1 LPVEFLP
8 DEQAAAYGRL
18 PEVLSRAELERFF
31 FLDDVDRGLVEA
43 KRRDY
48 NKLGF
53 ALQLV
58 TVRNVG
64 AFLDDPLDVPVEL
77 VDYLAEQLGIV
88 DSSCVKSYGEREK
101 TRFEHVWE
109 LRQAGGWHEFSV
121 VENEL
126 GEWIEARAWTTGDGP
141 KALFDVA
148 VSWLRERKVLLPGVT
163 RLVRLVAAR
172 REAANRRL
180 WETLCDLL
188 DDEQRAALDGLL
200 EVPEGHRNSR
210 LDTLRRPPVRVSGP
224 AMVDALQR
232 ASEILGLGF
241 VEVDTEVVPPRRLAE
256 LSRYGVQGKAS
267 LLRRHGD
274 SRRAATLLATVVYL
288 QTRAVDDALD
298 LLDVLIA
305 SKLLARA
312 ERESAKEKLRT
323 LPKLGKASAKLA
335 AALGVL
341 LEVTGAH
348 DGLAEQAA
356 DDGDTIEPVSLA
368 QVWAEIEAVVP
379 RAELAEA
386 LVAVVE
392 LAGPLDSDADEAW
405 RAELVKRFVTV
416 RPFLPLLCEVIRFG
430 AAPEGRQVLAAL
442 RDLPRLWG
450 GGRNKVARSE
460 IDEQLLIGSWRRLVL
475 HAPELEPGT
484 IDWRAYTFCVL
495 EQFHRCLRR
504 RDIFAVNSSKWGDPR
519 AKLLAGSA
527 WTTAKPV
534 VLSSLGLP
542 PDPNEHLDECAEL
555 LDATFR
561 EVTAGLPE
569 NTAVRFDED
578 GRLHLSALPAE
589 AEPPSLANLRALTN
603 RMLPRVDLPEV
614 LLEVFSW
621 TGADQAF
628 TSITGGEARLADL
641 HITIAALLVSESCNI
656 GWTPVIKHSVPAL
669 TRDRLAHVD
678 ATYLRMDTLKAAN
691 TFLIEHQARIGL
703 AQVWGGGHVASVD
716 GMRFVVPVQTIN
728 ARHNPHYWGQKRGAT
743 WLNMVNDQAA
753 GLAGKVVAGTPRDS
767 LHVLDVLYDRDGGQ
781 KPQMIVTDTASY
793 SDIVF
798 GLLTLAG
805 YTYAP
810 QLADL
815 PDQKLWRIDT
825 RADYGPFTTAARGR
839 IDLDRIRRHWEDIL
853 RVVASIHTG
862 AVRAHDVIRM
872 LSRDGHPT
880 PLGEA
885 IAHYGRIHKTLHV
898 LRMVDDTGYRRDIK
912 AQANLQEGRH
922 ALARRIFHGQR
933 GELRQRYY
941 EGMEDQLGALGLV
954 LNAIVLFTTRYLD
967 AAITELRAGGYEVHD
982 EDAARLS
989 PFVRHHINMLGRYS
1003 FLLPA
1008 DLAQGLR
1015 PLRDPSEPDEDN
1027 ER

>member
-1 LPVEFLP
+1 MPVEFLS
-8 DEQAAAYGRL
+8 DEQATAYSRL
-18 PEVLSRAELERFF
+18 PESLSRAELERFF

-43 KRRDY
+43 KRRDH

-53 ALQLV
+53 SLQLV
-58 TVRNVG
+58 TVRNAG

-77 VDYLAEQLGIV
+77 VDYLAEQLGI
-88 DSSCVKSYGEREK
+88 DDAACVKSYGEREK

-109 LRQAGGWHEFSV
+109 LRQVGGWREFSA
-121 VENEL
+121 VETEL

-141 KALFDVA
+141 KALFDAA
-148 VSWLRERKVLLPGVT
+148 VGWLRERRVLLPGVT
-163 RLVRLVAAR
+163 TLVRLVASR
-172 REAANRRL
+172 REAANQRL
-180 WETLCDLL
+180 WETLHRLL
-188 DDEQRAALDGLL
+188 DDEQRSTLDELL
-200 EVPEGHRNSR
+200 EVPDGQRSSQ
-210 LDTLRRPPVRVSGP
+210 LDKLRRPPVRVSGP

-232 ASEILGLGF
+232 AAEILGLGF
-241 VEVDTEVVPPRRLAE
+241 AEVDTEVVPPRRLAE

-274 SRRAATLLATVVYL
+274 SRRAATLLATVTYL

-335 AALGVL
+335 AAFGVL

-348 DGLAEQAA
+348 DDLADQAA
-356 DDGDTIEPVSLA
+356 DDSAAVEPVSLA

-392 LAGPLDSDADEAW
+392 LAGLPDSDADEAW
-405 RAELVKRFVTV
+405 RAVLVKRFATV

-430 AAPEGRQVLAAL
+430 ATPDGQRVLAAL
-442 RDLPRLWG
+442 RNLPTLWG
-450 GGRNKVARSE
+450 GGRNKVDRSE
-460 IDEQLLIGSWRRLVL
+460 IDEQLLIGSWKRLVL
-475 HAPELEPGT
+475 NAPELEPGT
-484 IDWRAYTFCVL
+484 VDWRAYTFCVL
-495 EQFHRCLRR
+495 EQFHRCVRR

-519 AKLLAGSA
+519 AKLLAGKA

-542 PDPNEHLDECAEL
+542 PDPDDHLDERAEL

-561 EVTAGLPE
+561 EVAARVPE
-569 NTAVRFDED
+569 NTAVRFDD
-578 GRLHLSALPAE
+578 AGRLHLAAIPAE
-589 AEPPSLANLRALTN
+589 AEPPSLENLRVLTN

-614 LLEVFSW
+614 LLEVLSW
-621 TGADQAF
+621 TGAADAF

-656 GWTPVIKHSVPAL
+656 GWTPVIKHAVPAL

-691 TFLIEHQARIGL
+691 AALIDEQARIGL
-703 AQVWGGGHVASVD
+703 AQIWGGGHVASVD

-805 YTYAP
+805 FSYAP

-815 PDQKLWRIDT
+815 PDQKLWRINT
-825 RADYGPFTTAARGR
+825 KADYGPFATAARGR
-839 IDLDRIRRHWEDIL
+839 IDLGKVRRNWEDIL
-853 RVVASIHTG
+853 RVTASIHTG

-898 LRMVDDTGYRRDIK
+898 LRLVDDTGYRRDIK

-941 EGMEDQLGALGLV
+941 EGMEVPL
-954 LNAIVLFTTRYLD
+954 
-967 AAITELRAGGYEVHD
+967 TELRARRM
-982 EDAARLS
+982 AS
-989 PFVRHHINMLGRYS
+989 
-1003 FLLPA
+1003 
-1008 DLAQGLR
+1008 
-1015 PLRDPSEPDEDN
+1015 
-1027 ER
+1027 